1 MNKVI
6 EKAINEQ
13 IHKEEH
19 SSRLYLQMASWCE
32 ANGYPGA
39 ASFLYAQADEERM
52 HMLKFV
58 HYLNDRNGRAMMQ
71 ALEAPPSEYSSLK
84 NMFEKVLE
92 HEEYITASINDIYGL
107 TLTEKDYTTGNF
119 LQWFIT
125 EQIEEESSMRSI
137 LDKIKLAGDHASGA
151 LFHIDKELG
160 GLAAAR
166 AAADTGAEA

>member
-1 MNKVI
+1 
-6 EKAINEQ
+6 
-13 IHKEEH
+13 
-19 SSRLYLQMASWCE
+19 
-32 ANGYPGA
+32 
-39 ASFLYAQADEERM
+39 
-52 HMLKFV
+52 
-58 HYLNDRNGRAMMQ
+58 MQ